1 MATTTW
7 TGASSTNWT
16 SSSNWNNGSP
26 AFGDTAVIPS
36 SVSSGNWPTLSSTRT
51 ITQLTVNSGGQ
62 LTIATGGSLT
72 TTGSGGS
79 ASTNAGSIFLT
90 GGTLVNSG
98 TFTNNSAILGRGSI
112 GTSGTHGTITNTAT
126 GVITASGGTLNVYS
140 VVTSGT
146 LQVGSVSTDNLDIR
160 TTGSSVANVS
170 FISLSG
176 AGSLTIESGVI
187 LTDTSASA
195 LDIGSNKLVLA
206 GTLKVSSGAVKLE
219 GGNIQG
225 NGALQDGS
233 GAAANITGYGHVLI
247 AIVGGTVTASAGQS
261 LYLDGLVGNS
271 GAAASLVLQNGATLA
286 LTSAGSV
293 GAGASPTVDLVG
305 SGDIFVAT
313 GASQTLIHLGTISN
327 FDSTDQIQFKA
338 FGAGD
343 KLVLDVANNKITLTD
358 AAGISS
364 QTYTFAAGTS
374 VANIQLS
381 DVSGVDTLTIC
392 FMTGTLVRTPD
403 GEVAIETLKHGDLVL
418 TSDGFAKPVNWLG
431 KQTVST
437 RFADPVRSY
446 PIRVKAGALA
456 ENVPSRDLLV
466 SPDHALLV
474 DGVMVHAGA
483 LVNGTSIIREGDVPE
498 IFVYYHVELDDHSLI
513 LAENTP
519 AETFVDNVD
528 RMNFD
533 NWSEFEALYPEGKR
547 VSELPYP
554 RAKARRQVPVY
565 IRVALAERAEIIGAM
580 KSAVA

>member
-1 MATTTW
+1 MATRTW
-7 TGASSTNWT
+7 TGANSSTWTTNQNW
-16 SSSNWNNGSP
+16 SGGSAP
-26 AFGDTAVIPS
+26 GTGDTAIIPS
-36 SVSSGNWPTLSSTRT
+36 SVSSGNWPTLSTSAT

-62 LTIATGGSLT
+62 LTIASSGSLR
-72 TTGSGGS
+72 TTGS
-79 ASTNAGSIFLT
+79 ASSNAGSIFLT

-98 TFTNNSAILGRGSI
+98 TFTNSNAILGRGSI

-187 LTDTSASA
+187 LTDASASA
-195 LDIGSNKLVLA
+195 LDIGSNKLALA
-206 GTLKVSSGAVKLE
+206 GTLKVSSGAVQLE

-225 NGALQDGS
+225 NGALQNGS
-233 GAAANITGYGHVLI
+233 GAAANITGYGHVSI

-271 GAAASLVLQNGATLA
+271 GVAASLVLQNGATLT
-286 LTSAGSV
+286 LTSTVGV

-313 GASQTLIHLGTISN
+313 GAAQTLVHLGTISN

-418 TSDGFAKPVNWLG
+418 TSEA
-431 KQTVST
+431 
-437 RFADPVRSY
+437 A
-446 PIRVKAGALA
+446 
-456 ENVPSRDLLV
+456 PSR
-466 SPDHALLV
+466 
-474 DGVMVHAGA
+474 
-483 LVNGTSIIREGDVPE
+483 
-498 IFVYYHVELDDHSLI
+498 
-513 LAENTP
+513 
-519 AETFVDNVD
+519 
-528 RMNFD
+528 
-533 NWSEFEALYPEGKR
+533 
-547 VSELPYP
+547 
-554 RAKARRQVPVY
+554 
-565 IRVALAERAEIIGAM
+565 
-580 KSAVA
+580 